1 MFLNARLKRQDRRFH
16 LFREIKMNLDTHGI
30 LEKTVFLQF
39 HSQQK
44 MEKMI
49 QKILDREVFLERTNR
64 EQGVAK
70 IRSREM
76 RIKTYWILESMW

>member
-64 EQGVAK
+64 EQEVAK